1 VGGERSDYLVETL
14 PAIKMAALGD
24 NGLPGGIEADVTVE
38 LASALRSDPHS
49 LVSRRRVRAGQ
60 RRRDEG

>member
-1 VGGERSDYLVETL
+1 METL

-24 NGLPGGIEADVTVE
+24 NGLPGSIEADVTVE
-38 LASALRSDPHS
+38 LASVSRSDPHS
-49 LVSRRRVRAGQ
+49 LVPRRRVWAGL